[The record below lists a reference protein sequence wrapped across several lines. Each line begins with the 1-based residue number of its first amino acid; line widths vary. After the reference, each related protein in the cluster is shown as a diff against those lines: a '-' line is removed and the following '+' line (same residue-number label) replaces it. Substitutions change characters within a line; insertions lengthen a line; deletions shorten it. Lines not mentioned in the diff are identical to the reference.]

1 MDLKGYYRKIRA
13 AESSLGEEFP
23 ILRSL
28 ATEEGGKAGRL
39 VEVSRMVAARML
51 VDGIAELASAD
62 EAAEFRSGVE
72 LAQEKEKKRRRAEQ
86 IQFTI
91 LAERDI
97 DVLRKATRNARKD

>member
-1 MDLKGYYRKIRA
+1 MDLKGYYRKIRE

-39 VEVSRMVAARML
+39 VEVSRAVAARML
-51 VDGIAELASAD
+51 VDEIAELASTD
-62 EAAEFRSGVE
+62 EAAEFRSGIE
-72 LAQEKEKKRRRAEQ
+72 RAREKEQERRRAEQ

>member
-1 MDLKGYYRKIRA
+1 MDLKGYYRKILE
-13 AESSLGEEFP
+13 AEARLEEEFP

-39 VEVSRMVAARML
+39 VEVTRAVAARMI
-51 VDGIAELASAD
+51 VDGIAELAGVE
-62 EAAEFRSGVE
+62 EAAEYRAESVRARE
-72 LAQEKEKKRRRAEQ
+72 HEQERRRAEQ

-97 DVLRKATRNARKD
+97 ESLRKATRNARKD

>member
-1 MDLKGYYRKIRA
+1 MDLKGYYRKVRD
-13 AESSLGEEFP
+13 AEARLEEEFP

-39 VEVSRMVAARML
+39 VEVARAVAARMI
-51 VDGIAELASAD
+51 VDGIAELAGTD
-62 EAAEFRSGVE
+62 EATQFRKAVA
-72 LAQEKEKKRRRAEQ
+72 LAREKEQERRRAEQ

-97 DVLRKATRNARKD
+97 ESLRKTTRSSRKD